1 MPPCASLPGRRGPVT
16 NPWPAVGRPGPPG
29 AKLQAA
35 AHGIAKRRQRS
46 AARGAQEVA
55 HLHSTLEAGEP
66 GPRGPWGGKG
76 DARHGPVEGTPA
88 GGIVSRSR
96 VNATSTDSNADSEPM
111 MGRTG
116 CLNWARPDLREARG
130 VIPGP
135 TRPLQRAGRWLGRT
149 EPVFMIQH
157 EAGDGK
163 KNKQCTAKQG
173 DIEVDVA

>member
-135 TRPLQRAGRWLGRT
+135 TRPHLLSVPPLLRSVPHLLSPTCPHVSKLYSRSGTAGK
-149 EPVFMIQH
+149 
-157 EAGDGK
+157 GD
-163 KNKQCTAKQG
+163 
-173 DIEVDVA
+173 

>member
-135 TRPLQRAGRWLGRT
+135 TRPCSL
-149 EPVFMIQH
+149 PD
-157 EAGDGK
+157 EALREAQLARMKAHRERDGASHPFYWAAFTLTGK
-163 KNKQCTAKQG
+163 
-173 DIEVDVA
+173 